1 MALKISYNELT
12 VLTGKMEKEAE
23 NIMTVYESMLTA
35 VNSLVENGYMEAES
49 ANTYVNNFTSLL
61 GPSITELNSL
71 VVSFYTQ
78 LNTIC
83 DNFCEV
89 DKQIAAAISAG

>member
-12 VLTGKMEKEAE
+12 ALTARMEKAAE
-23 NIMTVYESMLTA
+23 NIQTTYENMETT
-35 VNSLVENGYMEAES
+35 VNSLVENGYMEAE
-49 ANTYVNNFTSLL
+49 AATTYVNNFTSML
-61 GPSITELNSL
+61 GPSITELNTL

-83 DNFCEV
+83 ENFAEV
-89 DKQIAAAISAG
+89 DKNIASAIGI

>member
-12 VLTGKMEKEAE
+12 ALSGQMEKAAE
-23 NIMTVYESMLTA
+23 NIMTVYDSMLAT
-35 VNSLVENGYMEAES
+35 VNALVDNGYMEAE
-49 ANTYVNNFTSLL
+49 AATTYVNNFTSLL
-61 GPSITELNSL
+61 GPSITELNTL

-83 DNFCEV
+83 DNFAEV
-89 DKQIAAAISAG
+89 DAQIASAIRA